1 MPIAERVL
9 VQISIKT
16 DVAFQLPEFFLRGV
30 DLLVEGLLRFV
41 ICLETIYDSVF
52 GYLTYRF
59 DLLSLISLYIRLFL

>member
-1 MPIAERVL
+1 MKRVL
-9 VQISIKT
+9 IQAGIIANL
-16 DVAFQLPEFFLRGV
+16 AFQLPGFFLRGV
-30 DLLVEGLLRFV
+30 ELLVEGLLRFV